1 MITTTMSD
9 GTTTHHHSKDEI
21 ETVCLKEACAQ
32 FTQSSDTPFLTKLCL
47 LNTTGWEN
55 ISPIALE
62 MFTPPQD
69 TPESAQILLP

>member
-32 FTQSSDTPFLTKLCL
+32 FTQSSDTPFPASGVQKTQLGKEWCV
-47 LNTTGWEN
+47 TGLGEL
-55 ISPIALE
+55 STSFL
-62 MFTPPQD
+62 
-69 TPESAQILLP
+69 